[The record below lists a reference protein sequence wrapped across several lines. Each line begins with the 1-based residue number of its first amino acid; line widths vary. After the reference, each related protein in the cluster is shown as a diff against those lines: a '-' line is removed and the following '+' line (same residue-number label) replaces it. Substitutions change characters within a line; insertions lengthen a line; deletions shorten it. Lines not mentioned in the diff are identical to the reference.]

1 MGGGICTFI
10 VFVGT
15 PLIIVNTTYLQM
27 CWIPLFG
34 FVYLKAFKR
43 RSIINVFTIL
53 AGVIF
58 GMFLLMELSQGAVLG
73 VMLMGLLYLTA
84 AYTLVIYE
92 KRISSIKRITMLFL
106 TIGIIGIGLGAVN
119 LFPILAQQ
127 EDMYRY
133 TAEGFVRLKD
143 KLPLEEFY
151 RHPVTFDGLREL
163 LGAKSGVSWF
173 GIITVLLSM
182 AGLFTKGKYTIN
194 APGYICLQFGKILY
208 ICIILASISCY
219 FPEMIFHIPFVN
231 MLRETYLYAGLLP
244 FATIILSA
252 YGSYSIYCW
261 MAEEKT
267 LADSFYN
274 PYFMIMAIFLLIL
287 QYGLAN
293 YNFKF
298 IWVLVGAFIVF
309 LVMYRFKQN
318 KKIICI
324 SIILLGVL
332 NIWHINQVLPLYHK
346 WTFKEA
352 KEQYDKVQESY
363 KRLYTSLEAWADG
376 IQMYRVMTW
385 GGEKGTISDDSMV
398 NIGGYYVQGYW
409 EPIYRKTIDSHL
421 MLDLEKRLILN
432 NVLFF
437 IHSEDEPEE
446 YYIAYKEFLDKN
458 FEYVG
463 NVENVYPS
471 YDSEEGQTLRVYKNK
486 NYIGNAWITYDYVQ
500 CNEDISMDEQM
511 SILNDSEFLIQDKTL
526 VEVRDKET
534 EDFLK
539 VISQS
544 DDRASVFLERYTN
557 NSIELRCIS
566 KCDGIMATAESD
578 APGWKAYVDGKK
590 QAIITV
596 NYGKKGLLL
605 EKGEHTIKFV
615 YCPNSYIVGA
625 IITIGTSIIVLTSL
639 IILFLNPKFK
649 LLKREESRDEH
660 VEEKQI

>member
-1 MGGGICTFI
+1 
-10 VFVGT
+10 
-15 PLIIVNTTYLQM
+15 
-27 CWIPLFG
+27 
-34 FVYLKAFKR
+34 
-43 RSIINVFTIL
+43 
-53 AGVIF
+53 
-58 GMFLLMELSQGAVLG
+58 
-73 VMLMGLLYLTA
+73 
-84 AYTLVIYE
+84 
-92 KRISSIKRITMLFL
+92 
-106 TIGIIGIGLGAVN
+106 
-119 LFPILAQQ
+119 
-127 EDMYRY
+127 
-133 TAEGFVRLKD
+133 
-143 KLPLEEFY
+143 
-151 RHPVTFDGLREL
+151 
-163 LGAKSGVSWF
+163 
-173 GIITVLLSM
+173 
-182 AGLFTKGKYTIN
+182 
-194 APGYICLQFGKILY
+194 
-208 ICIILASISCY
+208 
-219 FPEMIFHIPFVN
+219 
-231 MLRETYLYAGLLP
+231 
-244 FATIILSA
+244 
-252 YGSYSIYCW
+252 
-261 MAEEKT
+261 
-267 LADSFYN
+267 
-274 PYFMIMAIFLLIL
+274 
-287 QYGLAN
+287 
-293 YNFKF
+293 
-298 IWVLVGAFIVF
+298 
-309 LVMYRFKQN
+309 MYRFKQN

-566 KCDGIMATAESD
+566 KCDGIMATAESEPPLNSFCTL
-578 APGWKAYVDGKK
+578 ATARSEITIPASETLTETITTEGVSPNK
-590 QAIITV
+590 AIIPLKIREPVST
-596 NYGKKGLLL
+596 N
-605 EKGEHTIKFV
+605 
-615 YCPNSYIVGA
+615 
-625 IITIGTSIIVLTSL
+625 
-639 IILFLNPKFK
+639 NPFENA
-649 LLKREESRDEH
+649 LPYFF
-660 VEEKQI
+660 